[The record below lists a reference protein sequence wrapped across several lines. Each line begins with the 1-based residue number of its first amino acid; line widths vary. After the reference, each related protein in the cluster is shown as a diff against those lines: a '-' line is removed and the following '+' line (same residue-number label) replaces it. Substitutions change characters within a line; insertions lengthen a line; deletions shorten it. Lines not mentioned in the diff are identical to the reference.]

1 MWVLYC
7 FILGKRF
14 LYLTSMLHNLWI
26 AKDTGECLFH
36 KKYGSI
42 DHDENLITS
51 FLSAIEIFAQNVDV
65 GCDLLQTKN
74 YKFIYVT
81 GTNTVTVACVDV
93 NDDESDVRNDLISI
107 QVEFHSRYANEL
119 IDWRG
124 RIEHFSSMSSFVD
137 DHLSKYSSDL
147 SNIGN
152 RRLELTPMIV
162 KKQMKFK
169 LSQQQE
175 KVISLLKYKGTA
187 TLNDIVKLMKLT
199 EPDAEKA
206 TRALLYHNV
215 IQQVPSA

>member
-1 MWVLYC
+1 
-7 FILGKRF
+7 
-14 LYLTSMLHNLWI
+14 MLHNLWI
-26 AKDTGECLFH
+26 AKNTGECLFH
-36 KKYGSI
+36 KKYGRM

-51 FLSAIEIFAQNVDV
+51 FLSAIEIFAQNVDT

-81 GTNTVTVACVDV
+81 GNNVVIVACVDADD
-93 NDDESDVRNDLISI
+93 NDESDVRNDLISI
-107 QVEFHSRYANEL
+107 QGEFHSRYANEL

-124 RIEHFSSMSSFVD
+124 RIEHFASMSDFVD
-137 DHLSKYSSDL
+137 EHLNKYSSNL
-147 SNIGN
+147 SNVGN
-152 RRLELTPMIV
+152 RRLELAPMIV
-162 KKQMKFK
+162 KKQIKFK

-206 TRALLYHNV
+206 TRTLLYHNV

>member
-1 MWVLYC
+1 
-7 FILGKRF
+7 
-14 LYLTSMLHNLWI
+14 MLHNLWI

-51 FLSAIEIFAQNVDV
+51 FLSAIEIFAQNVDS

-74 YKFIYVT
+74 YKFVYVT

-93 NDDESDVRNDLISI
+93 DDDESDVRKDLISI

-119 IDWRG
+119 IDWSG

-147 SNIGN
+147 GNIGN

-162 KKQMKFK
+162 KKQMKIT

-175 KVISLLKYKGTA
+175 MVISLLKYKGTA